1 FLQQPTL
8 AYEHDKA
15 NRMSKITGS
24 GSYSGVSNPAYDK
37 AGNQTFAYS
46 SDSDSSLDTRPTAG
60 RLLLLAW
67 IKRGSRKNKSQSE
80 FFCCSIITSR
90 RCYSCP

>member
-1 FLQQPTL
+1 MPRRVTDTQSWTAASEKATSFSYDDLGNRKTHIYRGGDHFLQQPTL

-46 SDSDSSLDTRPTAG
+46 SD
-60 RLLLLAW
+60 
-67 IKRGSRKNKSQSE
+67 
-80 FFCCSIITSR
+80 
-90 RCYSCP
+90 